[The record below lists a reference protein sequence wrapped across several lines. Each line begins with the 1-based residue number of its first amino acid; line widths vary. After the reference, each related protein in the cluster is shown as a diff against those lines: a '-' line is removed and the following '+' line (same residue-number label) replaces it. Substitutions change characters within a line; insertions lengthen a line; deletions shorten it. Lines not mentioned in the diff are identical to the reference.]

1 GGGGLEFTSVDLLR
15 YTRSRLVVV
24 LLAPPYISP
33 HPYNAFI
40 GLRFTRFNLTRLKI
54 YFKRKS
60 LHSLAP
66 KSLKFIL
73 KPYIALA
80 TKSALY
86 ITHTRKPILQR

>member
-1 GGGGLEFTSVDLLR
+1 M
-15 YTRSRLVVV
+15 

-66 KSLKFIL
+66 QN
-73 KPYIALA
+73 P
-80 TKSALY
+80 
-86 ITHTRKPILQR
+86 